1 MAVAV
6 AVGRYGID
14 TMLVASQVVLSIVL
28 PFIIFPLMWLT
39 SSKSIM
45 RVRKPL
51 PLSPSPELSQRVQ
64 ELSCDTDAAKMVCT
78 DVEAATKP
86 SEDDEY
92 EDFSNGKITAG
103 IGYLIWFIVIIA
115 NAYVLISLMI
125 GNGD

>member
-1 MAVAV
+1 MIVAV

-51 PLSPSPELSQRVQ
+51 PMPPSPGLSHLVQ
-64 ELSCDTDAAKMVCT
+64 GLSSDTDAAKVVCT
-78 DVEAATKP
+78 DVEAAMKL
-86 SEDDEY
+86 SKDDEY
-92 EDFSNGKITAG
+92 EDFSNGKIIAG
-103 IGYLIWFIVIIA
+103 IGYLIWFIVVIA
-115 NAYVLISLMI
+115 NAYVLVSLMI